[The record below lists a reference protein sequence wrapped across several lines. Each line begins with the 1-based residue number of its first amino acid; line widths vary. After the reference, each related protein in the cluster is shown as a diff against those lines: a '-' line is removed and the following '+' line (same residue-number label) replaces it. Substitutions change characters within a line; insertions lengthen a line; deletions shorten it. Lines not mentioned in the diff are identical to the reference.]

1 MKNKIKD
8 FLLNENR
15 NIFRG
20 KNGLLEL
27 DNMYQEIFE
36 FIEESIDKSTNSLQN
51 YNIIDEQSAHNRKE
65 RARELANELKTICL
79 ENSKTSFLIWNQA
92 NILKEQDK
100 KIKEQEIRIE
110 NISQENQD
118 LNKRIYIAENE
129 IHRSKEEVEKTQINT
144 LKDLEKDL
152 DNTRKDLI
160 SIGRTAEKFKELE
173 AQELDDTTLGNIQN
187 NILGNLDNIIE
198 NFKNL
203 KLWPE
208 YEELP
213 TFEKSDKVKAKRLK
227 KLKKKTIK
235 EDAENTEDNT
245 TSADNNVIEND
256 NSVIED
262 NIETK
267 ENNSVESVQQT
278 SLLDLESREPKEEA

>member
-65 RARELANELKTICL
+65 RARELANELKTIFL
-79 ENSKTSFLIWNQA
+79 ENSKTSLLIWKQA

-213 TFEKSDKVKAKRLK
+213 TFEKSDKVKAKSLK

>member
-51 YNIIDEQSAHNRKE
+51 YNIIDEQSAHKRKE

-187 NILGNLDNIIE
+187 NILGNLDNII
-198 NFKNL
+198 KIL
-203 KLWPE
+203 K
-208 YEELP
+208 
-213 TFEKSDKVKAKRLK
+213 
-227 KLKKKTIK
+227 I
-235 EDAENTEDNT
+235 
-245 TSADNNVIEND
+245 
-256 NSVIED
+256 
-262 NIETK
+262 
-267 ENNSVESVQQT
+267 
-278 SLLDLESREPKEEA
+278 